1 MRNAVATIEPKTDAD
16 PFATAVEVFTET
28 GAGLLPRPCGSDGG
42 CGSTSSSSCTS
53 NS

>member
-1 MRNAVATIEPKTDAD
+1 MTNALAAESMTGTD
-16 PFATAVEVFTET
+16 PFAATVEVFTET
-28 GAGLLPRPCGSDGG
+28 GAGLLPQPCGSDGG